1 MLKAKI
7 FDRQGRSFDELTLE
21 LNAFFEA
28 VGDDIPA
35 SGIDVQEDHVLAI
48 YEDRSDE
55 VVAGRKEQLE
65 TLYEAKRKSVANWLT
80 QETTRRHWEA
90 MVLKKSGG
98 DERDHWLFEC
108 GDDVHG
114 EVLFSAVL
122 TRLAV
127 VVGPVGAIF
136 RYVTTAVAA
145 RAHNLEADDVRPVGD
160 ATVEQ
165 HLQRYRHLVL
175 EESAQL
181 VYEPL

>member
-98 DERDHWLFEC
+98 EGKQTAFTAKLREAEIDVEMAVSNLRIINELILEIENGDES
-108 GDDVHG
+108 GITIG
-114 EVLFSAVL
+114 
-122 TRLAV
+122 
-127 VVGPVGAIF
+127 
-136 RYVTTAVAA
+136 
-145 RAHNLEADDVRPVGD
+145 
-160 ATVEQ
+160 
-165 HLQRYRHLVL
+165 
-175 EESAQL
+175 
-181 VYEPL
+181 